1 MFRKG
6 GKVVVQG
13 GFIPAAS
20 GHGGLQIVR
29 DDGQRSAAHVMQGV
43 LTGRYQVLFSLTHD
57 RFDIGKLAAR
67 ENGHKNLDREY
78 LAAVSINDGELVAGE
93 VYEKL
98 VTGLVFQMH
107 DGVGHAYMALDKA
120 VETGK
125 AVTVR
130 MLGYI
135 FLVQFA
141 ATHAFMTQ
149 TFAVGRQK

>member
-107 DGVGHAYMALDKA
+107 DGVGHAIWRWIKRSKLARL
-120 VETGK
+120 
-125 AVTVR
+125 
-130 MLGYI
+130 
-135 FLVQFA
+135 
-141 ATHAFMTQ
+141 
-149 TFAVGRQK
+149 